1 MLDDKKKLTVNGIDY
16 PIEFSLNVMVLV
28 QEKYGSLDNW
38 SEIIDSKDKEKE
50 PSIKDII
57 WTFTAMINEGIEK
70 ENDENKT
77 ERALLTEK
85 QVGRLVTQFGL
96 NQSMEAIK
104 GIVTGSTQGDE
115 KNLTTTLNQTEQQ

>member
-1 MLDDKKKLTVNGIDY
+1 MLDDKKKLTVNGADY
-16 PIEFSLNVMVLV
+16 PIEFSLNVMALV

-57 WTFTAMINEGIEK
+57 WTFTAMINEGIES
-70 ENDENKT
+70 ENETSNT
-77 ERALLTEK
+77 QRALLTEK

-96 NQSMEAIK
+96 NQSMTAIK

-115 KNLTTTLNQTEQQ
+115 KNLTTTPNQTEQQ

>member
-1 MLDDKKKLTVNGIDY
+1 MLDDKKKLTVNGVDY
-16 PIEFSLNVMVLV
+16 PVEFSLNVMALV

-57 WTFTAMINEGIEK
+57 WTFTAMINEGIES
-70 ENDENKT
+70 ENETSNT
-77 ERALLTEK
+77 QRAILTEK

-115 KNLTTTLNQTEQQ
+115 KNLTTTPNQTE

>member
-1 MLDDKKKLTVNGIDY
+1 MLDDKKKLTVNGVDY
-16 PIEFSLNVMVLV
+16 PIEFSLNVMALV

-57 WTFTAMINEGIEK
+57 WTFTAMINEGIES
-70 ENDENKT
+70 ENETSNT
-77 ERALLTEK
+77 QRALLTEK

-96 NQSMEAIK
+96 NQSMTAIK

-115 KNLTTTLNQTEQQ
+115 KNLTTTPNQTEQQ

>member
-1 MLDDKKKLTVNGIDY
+1 MLDDKKKLTVNGVDY
-16 PIEFSLNVMVLV
+16 PVEFSLNVMALV

-57 WTFTAMINEGIEK
+57 WTFTAMINEGIES
-70 ENDENKT
+70 ENETNNT
-77 ERALLTEK
+77 QRAILTEK

-96 NQSMEAIK
+96 NQSMTAIK

-115 KNLTTTLNQTEQQ
+115 KNLTTTPNQTE

>member
-1 MLDDKKKLTVNGIDY
+1 MLDDKKKLTVNGVDY
-16 PIEFSLNVMVLV
+16 PIEFSLNVMALV

-57 WTFTAMINEGIEK
+57 WTFTAMINEGIES
-70 ENDENKT
+70 ENETSNT
-77 ERALLTEK
+77 QRALLTEK

-96 NQSMEAIK
+96 NQSMTAIK

-115 KNLTTTLNQTEQQ
+115 KNLTTTPNQTE